1 MNKIFLFALSATGV
15 LAANRSPLLAVR
27 QVVTIPCSDQG
38 LKDCGTGC
46 IQQDWT
52 CCPSKAGGCPPT
64 AYCDVGANG
73 EYGCCPNGSQ
83 CGGDGGANTRGM
95 TNTIVVPGRTTTIYN
110 PLDTEEPQGPIV
122 ETQTSLIVEVSQT
135 TIDIPISQPN
145 GGGTAVPSG
154 NGGSGGSGGDG
165 GSGDGG
171 SGGDGG
177 DGGAAGSSDVPPVIQ
192 TPNPNPEPNPVPV
205 PGTETASG
213 TPVPVPVPTPVTVNA
228 ASSNGYSWIG
238 GVVAGLAALLL

>member
-1 MNKIFLFALSATGV
+1 MNKIFLFALSASGA
-15 LAANRSPLLAVR
+15 LAAYRSPLLAAR
-27 QVVTIPCSDQG
+27 QVVTIPCSDRG

-64 AYCDVGANG
+64 AYCDVGTNG

-83 CGGDGGANTRGM
+83 CGGDGGANTQAM
-95 TNTIVVPGRTTTIYN
+95 TSTIVIPGRTTTIYN

-122 ETQTSLIVEVSQT
+122 ETQTSLIIEVSQT
-135 TIDIPISQPN
+135 TIDIPISQSN
-145 GGGTAVPSG
+145 S
-154 NGGSGGSGGDG
+154 

-171 SGGDGG
+171 SGGDGGDGG

-192 TPNPNPEPNPVPV
+192 TPNPSPDPNPVPV
-205 PGTETASG
+205 PGTETVSG

-238 GVVAGLAALLL
+238 GIVAGLAALLL

>member
-15 LAANRSPLLAVR
+15 LAAYRSPLLAAR
-27 QVVTIPCSDQG
+27 QVVAIPCSDQG

-64 AYCDVGANG
+64 AYCDVGTNG

-95 TNTIVVPGRTTTIYN
+95 TSTIVIPGRTTTIYN

-122 ETQTSLIVEVSQT
+122 ETQTSLIIEVSQT
-135 TIDIPISQPN
+135 TIDIPISQ
-145 GGGTAVPSG
+145 
-154 NGGSGGSGGDG
+154 GDG

-171 SGGDGG
+171 SGG

-192 TPNPNPEPNPVPV
+192 TPSPDPNPVPA

>member
-15 LAANRSPLLAVR
+15 LAAYRSPLLAAR
-27 QVVTIPCSDQG
+27 QVVAIPCSDQG

-64 AYCDVGANG
+64 AYCDVGTNG

-95 TNTIVVPGRTTTIYN
+95 TSTIVIPGRTTTIYN
-110 PLDTEEPQGPIV
+110 PLDTEQPQGPIV
-122 ETQTSLIVEVSQT
+122 ETQTSLIIEVSQT
-135 TIDIPISQPN
+135 TIDIPISQ
-145 GGGTAVPSG
+145 GGGNTAAP
-154 NGGSGGSGGDG
+154 
-165 GSGDGG
+165 SGDGG
-171 SGGDGG
+171 SGG

-192 TPNPNPEPNPVPV
+192 TPNPDPNPVPA

-238 GVVAGLAALLL
+238 GVVAGLVALLL

>member
-1 MNKIFLFALSATGV
+1 MNKIFLSALSATGV

-52 CCPSKAGGCPPT
+52 CCPSQAGGCPPT
-64 AYCDVGANG
+64 AFCDVGANG

-95 TNTIVVPGRTTTIYN
+95 TSTIVIPGRTTTIYN

-122 ETQTSLIVEVSQT
+122 ETQTSLIIGVSQT

-145 GGGTAVPSG
+145 GGTNTNTAVP
-154 NGGSGGSGGDG
+154 SGGSGGDG

-177 DGGAAGSSDVPPVIQ
+177 DGSDAGSSDVPPVIQ
-192 TPNPNPEPNPVPV
+192 TPNPDPNPVPV
-205 PGTETASG
+205 PGTETAAG
-213 TPVPVPVPTPVTVNA
+213 TPVPMPVPTPVTVNA

>member
-1 MNKIFLFALSATGV
+1 MNKIFLFALSATAV

-64 AYCDVGANG
+64 AFCDVGANG
-73 EYGCCPNGSQ
+73 EYGCCPNGSK
-83 CGGDGGANTRGM
+83 CGGDGGANTQGM
-95 TNTIVVPGRTTTIYN
+95 TSTIVIPGRTTTIYD

-122 ETQTSLIVEVSQT
+122 ETQTSLIIEVSQT
-135 TIDIPISQPN
+135 TIDIPISQTN
-145 GGGTAVPSG
+145 GGAAPSG

-192 TPNPNPEPNPVPV
+192 TPNPDPEPNPEPV
-205 PGTETASG
+205 PGTMTASG
-213 TPVPVPVPTPVTVNA
+213 TPVPMPVPTPPVIVNV

-238 GVVAGLAALLL
+238 GVVACLIALLL

>member
-1 MNKIFLFALSATGV
+1 MNKLFLFTLSVTGA

-27 QVVTIPCSDQG
+27 QVVTVPCSDQG

-52 CCPSKAGGCPPT
+52 CCPSRAGGCPPT

-73 EYGCCPNGSQ
+73 EDGCCPNGTR

-95 TNTIVVPGRTTTIYN
+95 TSTIAIPGRTTTIYN
-110 PLDTEEPQGPIV
+110 TLDTEEPQGPIV
-122 ETQTSLIVEVSQT
+122 ETQTSLIIEVSQT

-145 GGGTAVPSG
+145 GGTNTGVP
-154 NGGSGGSGGDG
+154 
-165 GSGDGG
+165 GDGG

-177 DGGAAGSSDVPPVIQ
+177 DAGASNVPPVIQ
-192 TPNPNPEPNPVPV
+192 TPNPAPV
-205 PGTETASG
+205 PGTETAAG
-213 TPVPVPVPTPVTVNA
+213 TPVPMPVPTPVTVNA
-228 ASSNGYSWIG
+228 APSNGYSWIG
-238 GVVAGLAALLL
+238 GVAAGLAALLI